1 MSWVAVGVGV
11 IGVGAGTA
19 AGGTSMFGSGPSSG
33 ELGRK
38 TTRAGLHA
46 LAGAVPGQLAF
57 NQQYDPQFAALG
69 SQNLSDM
76 LFGASARNIQVPQFD
91 SRGRQIGI
99 KSVDVGAQRGLIDI
113 SAEAAEQLRGL
124 SAGGMEQNLANLQ
137 ANLPGA
143 QAFYQSQNPELFR
156 LRQALANRAQEN
168 LDMGGKISPED
179 SFRITQGV
187 RGDWAA
193 RGLGASA
200 PAQLD
205 ESLALFGEGEQL
217 RQSRTAQAGGIMGA
231 LSASEPDYARF
242 LMGLGDDSA
251 ITNAFNIVAGNQAG
265 AFSRDFD
272 PLNPSLSGLGL
283 SAAQMQQLADA
294 QKAEAVVGIGGG
306 LMSLGGK
313 LAGGGAG

>member
-11 IGVGAGTA
+11 VGVGAGTA

-38 TTRAGLHA
+38 TARAGIHA
-46 LAGAVPGQLAF
+46 YTGALPNQLAF

-76 LFGASARNIQVPQFD
+76 LFGASARTIQVPQYD
-91 SRGRQIGI
+91 SRGKQIGT
-99 KSVDVGAQRGLIDI
+99 KTVDLGAQRGLIDI
-113 SAEAAEQLRGL
+113 SGEAADQIRDL

-137 ANLPGA
+137 ANLPEA
-143 QAFYQSQNPELFR
+143 QAFYQAQNPELFR
-156 LRQALANRAQEN
+156 LRQALAERAQQN
-168 LDMGGKISPED
+168 LDMGSKIAPED
-179 SFRITQGV
+179 SYRITSGV

-205 ESLALFGEGEQL
+205 ESLQLFGGGEKL
-217 RQSRTAQAGGIMGA
+217 RETRTAQAGDIFGA
-231 LSASEPDYARF
+231 LSSTEPDYARF
-242 LMGLGDDSA
+242 LMSLGDDSA
-251 ITNAFNIVAGNQAG
+251 ITNAFNIVAGNQQG
-265 AFSRDFD
+265 AFARDFD
-272 PLNPSLSGLGL
+272 PLNPTLSGLGL